1 MVSYRILI
9 FLQGKFNS
17 TCSYIFCV
25 VYHFMVR
32 VQSSLQRQIWSMARS
47 GLLKQRLLVAPPAP
61 CRAEFHLV
69 KIWVLNRTS
78 QLIDSQYML
87 GRVHFRCITQVAYS
101 ELLVSENHR
110 KPIWTSHLSWRHLM
124 SLGVAIC
131 SFPHLKLG
139 WLDYWFLDRYRNAE
153 FGEHFSCNKDRCFV
167 RGHLWPN
174 ANSIKLHQINT
185 LPPCNFQWF
194 LTISYPPKLR
204 RRPGQLYP
212 IV

>member
-1 MVSYRILI
+1 M
-9 FLQGKFNS
+9 FL
-17 TCSYIFCV
+17 
-25 VYHFMVR
+25 HFLR
-32 VQSSLQRQIWSMARS
+32 SLSLHGSSAIRFATSN
-47 GLLKQRLLVAPPAP
+47 LKHGAVGALETATIGRAACP

-87 GRVHFRCITQVAYS
+87 GRFHFRCITQVAYS

-139 WLDYWFLDRYRNAE
+139 WLDCWILDRYFEHRNAE
-153 FGEHFSCNKDRCFV
+153 FGEHFSCNKRQMLCT
-167 RGHLWPN
+167 RTSLTQR
-174 ANSIKLHQINT
+174 KQHQTTSNKHPPTLRLPIISYNF
-185 LPPCNFQWF
+185 LPPKTAQTVWV
-194 LTISYPPKLR
+194 R
-204 RRPGQLYP
+204 ERPGQLCSSP
-212 IV
+212 KHSTI